1 MKAAAAQSRIGGVFL
16 AFVLVHAAGSGVAQ
30 ASPVT
35 IEISGVEGEAHKN
48 VLAWLDDG
56 TEIESALAA
65 RFFRDRARQRVLDAL
80 MAVGYYQ
87 PEVDIQLSQE
97 ADTWTLQVAI
107 EPGNRVTLRE
117 FRWQLLGDGDND
129 AELLDLLDELP
140 LRPGEG
146 LHHGNYDQSKSALRN
161 LAQSRGY
168 FDHEFT
174 TSRLAINPDQ
184 GWADI
189 DWTFATGLRYA
200 LGEVE
205 FSAVPFQAQFLDRLV
220 PFQPGTPYTSE
231 AVVDLNQRLLE
242 SGYFSDVVVTT
253 RRDAATDGQVPIQ
266 AELETRERNTV
277 LTGAGYSTDEGPRV
291 RLGFTRHYVNNR
303 GHQFNT
309 DLRLSDLRQTVSAR
323 YTVPLADPLRDQLTF
338 DVGLEDEAIDGN
350 RSERALLG
358 VGRRLTFQSGWTR
371 TQTVQL
377 LEEKFRVGL
386 DEGRAR
392 LLLPGLSFA
401 RTRSRGG
408 LDPDWGDYQSY
419 ELQLASRQVLSDIDI
434 ARLQI
439 TQTWLRSINERHRF
453 QLRAQWGGIATNNFS
468 DVPLSLRFFAGGDQS
483 VRGFGFRSLGPRD
496 ASGEVTGGRYLAIGS
511 MEYSHALQSGWRA
524 AVFADAGNA
533 FNRLEDMEVE
543 VGTGFGLRWNT
554 PVGPLRIDL
563 AWGVSREDVPIRLH
577 LSIGPPF

>member
-1 MKAAAAQSRIGGVFL
+1 MKTARAQSLIRGYLL
-16 AFVLVHAAGSGVAQ
+16 AFVLLQGGLYQPAA
-30 ASPVT
+30 ASPVKVEVT
-35 IEISGVEGEAHKN
+35 GVEGQAYEN

-80 MAVGYYQ
+80 MAVGYYR
-87 PEVDIQLSQE
+87 PEVDIELTQA
-97 ADTWTLQVAI
+97 ADQWTLHAAI
-107 EPGNRVTLRE
+107 EPGSRVLLRA
-117 FRWQLLGDGDND
+117 FRWQLSGEGSDDG
-129 AELLDLLDELP
+129 ELLSLLNELP
-140 LRPGEG
+140 LRPGDG
-146 LHHGNYDQSKSALRN
+146 LHHGNYDRSKSALRN

-174 TSRLAINPDQ
+174 RSRLAINPEQ
-184 GWADI
+184 AWADI
-189 DWTFATGLRYA
+189 DWEFLTGPRYS

-220 PFQPGTPYTSE
+220 PFEPGTPYTSE
-231 AVVDLNQRLLE
+231 AIVDLNQRLLE
-242 SGYFSDVVVTT
+242 SSYFSDVVVTT
-253 RRDAATDGQVPIQ
+253 RRDAAEDNQVPVR

-309 DLRLSDLRQTVSAR
+309 DLRLSEVRQSISAR
-323 YTVPLADPLRDQLTF
+323 YSIPLADPLRDQLTV
-338 DVGLEDEAIDGN
+338 DAGWEDEKVDGN

-358 VGRRLTFQSGWTR
+358 LGRRLTFSSGWTR
-371 TQTVQL
+371 TQTIQL
-377 LEEKFRVGL
+377 IDEKFRVGL

-392 LLLPGLSFA
+392 LFLPGLSFA
-401 RTRSRGG
+401 RTRARGG

-419 ELQLASRQVLSDIDI
+419 ELQIASRDVLSDIDI

-439 TQTWLRSINERHRF
+439 NQTWLRSINERHRF

-468 DVPLSLRFFAGGDQS
+468 DTPLSLRFFAGGDQS

-496 ASGEVTGGRYLAIGS
+496 ASGEVTGGRYLAVGS
-511 MEYSHALQSGWRA
+511 MEYSYALPAGWRA

-533 FNRLEDMEVE
+533 FNRLEDMELE

-563 AWGVSREDVPIRLH
+563 AWGVSRDDVPMRLH